1 MRSLFT
7 RSEAS
12 EDRIVVGTKPDVD
25 VKEVTYV
32 RDSKARLKELH
43 HLCNR
48 YKGTPHE
55 VKIKAV
61 YEKTQTIHD
70 YLEGKK
76 RGYELEIF
84 HLRNTDHFINTFTV
98 ILDVFLQRENIA
110 ASPYRNGRTTSLPE
124 KSRAFKNKHN
134 LEEYRKIEM
143 VRAISPPGP
152 IFTPGTPERN
162 IPQLTIPDI
171 SIDTSAKLLYYKE
184 DAAGNLISREIG
196 YTSSDLEKEG
206 FLQYVSTCLGIRNV
220 AYMGNALLSI
230 FNNNG
235 SQPTGLVPIVHW
247 EGFLYA
253 LNLNDFRLFPVK
265 ISRK

>member
-1 MRSLFT
+1 MRSLFIRT
-7 RSEAS
+7 EAS
-12 EDRIVVGTKPDVD
+12 EERMVVGTQPDVD
-25 VKEVTYV
+25 LKEVTYI

-43 HLCNR
+43 HLCKR
-48 YKGTPHE
+48 YKGTPDE
-55 VKIKAV
+55 IKIKAV

-84 HLRNTDHFINTFTV
+84 HLQNTDHFINTFTV
-98 ILDVFLQRENIA
+98 ILDVFQQQENIA
-110 ASPYRNGRTTSLPE
+110 ATTYRQGKSLSLPE
-124 KSRAFKNKHN
+124 KSRIFKNKHN
-134 LEEYRKIEM
+134 QEEYRKIEM
-143 VRAISPPGP
+143 VKTVHQPGP
-152 IFTPGTPERN
+152 PSTPGVPEPRV
-162 IPQLTIPDI
+162 PQLTVPDI

-184 DAAGNLISREIG
+184 DPTGNLISKELG

-206 FLQYVSTCLGIRNV
+206 FLQYVSTCLGIRNI

-230 FNNNG
+230 PNSNG
-235 SQPTGLVPIVHW
+235 SQPTGLVPIIHW

-253 LNLNDFRLFPVK
+253 LNLNNFRLFPVK